1 MVVPAALS
9 AGRLPAPPARAAR
22 VPVALSLALHGL
34 AIVPLFLAAASGG
47 RPLAEAALFVE
58 FSMAAP
64 GPAVEADGTDAPV
77 GPAPS
82 SADSSSEVTPEPPQ
96 ELAAVKRPEEAAVPQ
111 PLLREPK
118 PIQKPKPESEPEVAI
133 DLPLPA
139 EPPPVNVAD
148 LKPIEPPKASPKP
161 KPAKP
166 PTPPKPKVASASPA
180 AKPVAPTPAATAP
193 PTNGSPGTQLAA
205 IAPLSSAIVWEGKPR
220 YRVPPRPPKYP
231 GRAVELG
238 QQGEA
243 LVRVRLDPDGTAAEI
258 LLWRSSGFGLL
269 DRAALA
275 AVHGWHFLPAQRNGH
290 PVAAWVEIPVRFHLR

>member
-1 MVVPAALS
+1 
-9 AGRLPAPPARAAR
+9 
-22 VPVALSLALHGL
+22 
-34 AIVPLFLAAASGG
+34 
-47 RPLAEAALFVE
+47 
-58 FSMAAP
+58 MAAP
-64 GPAVEADGTDAPV
+64 GPAVEADGTDAPG

-111 PLLREPK
+111 PLMREPK
-118 PIQKPKPESEPEVAI
+118 PIQKPKPESEPEVATDPPLPDEPPQEQEAVRQRVEAPPPQSEPPEPEPKPESEPEVAI

-148 LKPIEPPKASPKP
+148 LKPIEPPKP

-290 PVAAWVEIPVRFHLR
+290 PVAAWVETPVRFHLR

>member
-1 MVVPAALS
+1 M
-9 AGRLPAPPARAAR
+9 
-22 VPVALSLALHGL
+22 
-34 AIVPLFLAAASGG
+34 
-47 RPLAEAALFVE
+47 
-58 FSMAAP
+58 
-64 GPAVEADGTDAPV
+64 
-77 GPAPS
+77 
-82 SADSSSEVTPEPPQ
+82 
-96 ELAAVKRPEEAAVPQ
+96 
-111 PLLREPK
+111 
-118 PIQKPKPESEPEVAI
+118 QKPKPESEPEVAADLPLPDQPPQELEAVKQQVEAPIPQSQPPEPKPESEPEAAI
-133 DLPLPA
+133 DLPLPV

-148 LKPIEPPKASPKP
+148 LKPVEPPKASPKP

-166 PTPPKPKVASASPA
+166 PAPPKPKAASATPA
-180 AKPVAPTPAATAP
+180 ANPVATTPAATAP

-205 IAPLSSAIVWEGKPR
+205 VAPLSSAIVWEGKPR